1 MRAGLRKS
9 IFYVFAVVAL
19 TAVAISV
26 VTIQPGARA
35 ASDEEYRRMRIFTE
49 VLSEIQRKYVEEKSS
64 DALITEAIKGMVS
77 SLDPHSAYLTPDE
90 YKDLQVETKG
100 SFSGVG
106 IEITMRDGVL
116 TVVSPIEGTPADNA
130 GVKAGDR
137 IIKIDG
143 KLTKGMSLMDAVKA
157 IRGKKGSKVV
167 LTMLREGAGKLL
179 DISIVRDMIPLR
191 SVRYYLLEDGYGY
204 IRLSNFQEDTSEDL
218 IKALNALQSQKKP
231 LKGLVLDLRNDP
243 GGLLQEAISVADQ
256 FLNNGVIVSTKGRLP
271 SQDMVFKATPNVSAG
286 NYPIICLI
294 NNGSASASEIVA
306 GALQDHNRAVILG
319 TASFGKGSV
328 QTIIPLE
335 DKGALRLTTARYYTP
350 SGRAIQA
357 KGIEPDVVVAF
368 EPQEEKEEK
377 EKRPQGIREKDL
389 TGAMPAEEDKGAQ
402 KADDPKAKDE
412 KNGKDKLYMPED
424 RLKRD
429 NQLTRALDL
438 LKAWKVFEKVV
449 NRDAGK
455 SKRTAATQ

>member
-9 IFYVFAVVAL
+9 FLVFLAVML
-19 TAVAISV
+19 FTAVAISV
-26 VTIQPGARA
+26 VTLQPGAKA

-49 VLSEIQRKYVEEKSS
+49 VLSEIQRKYVEKKSA
-64 DALITEAIKGMVS
+64 DELITEAVKGMVS
-77 SLDPHSAYLTPDE
+77 SLDPHSAYLTPEE

-116 TVVSPIEGTPADNA
+116 TVVSPIEGTPAYKA
-130 GVKAGDR
+130 GVHAGDR

-157 IRGKKGSKVV
+157 IRGQRGSKVV

-179 DISIVRDMIPLR
+179 DLSITRDLIPLR
-191 SVRYYLLEDGYGY
+191 SVRFFLLEDGYGY
-204 IRLSNFQEDTSEDL
+204 VRISNFQEDTTEHL
-218 IKALNALQSQKKP
+218 IKALNTLQSQKIP

-256 FLNNGVIVSTKGRLP
+256 FLTSGVIVSTKGRLP
-271 SQDMVFKATPNVSAG
+271 SQDMVFKATPNQTAG
-286 NYPIICLI
+286 TYPIICLI

-319 TASFGKGSV
+319 TMSFGKGSV

-368 EPQEEKEEK
+368 VAPPEK
-377 EKRPQGIREKDL
+377 EKDQKPAQGIREKDL
-389 TGAMPAEEDKGAQ
+389 TGAMPAEEDKDSAEA
-402 KADDPKAKDE
+402 KAGGK
-412 KNGKDKLYMPED
+412 KNGEDKLYMPKE
-424 RLKRD
+424 RLTRD
-429 NQLTRALDL
+429 NQLIRALDL

-449 NRDAGK
+449 K
-455 SKRTAATQ
+455 SGVSQPKRAAVQ

>member
-9 IFYVFAVVAL
+9 FLVILAVVLFTVA
-19 TAVAISV
+19 AISV
-26 VTIQPGARA
+26 VTLQPGAKA
-35 ASDEEYRRMRIFTE
+35 ASDEEYRRMRLFTE
-49 VLSEIQRKYVEEKSS
+49 VLSEIQRKYVEKKSA
-64 DALITEAIKGMVS
+64 DQLITEAVKGMVS

-116 TVVSPIEGTPADNA
+116 TVVSPIEGTPAYKA
-130 GVKAGDR
+130 GVHAGDR

-157 IRGKKGSKVV
+157 IRGPKGSKVV

-179 DISIVRDMIPLR
+179 DISITRDLIPLR
-191 SVRYYLLEDGYGY
+191 SVKYFLLEDGYGY
-204 IRLSNFQEDTSEDL
+204 VRISNFQEDTTEHL
-218 IKALNALQSQKKP
+218 IKALNTLQSQKVP

-256 FLNNGVIVSTKGRLP
+256 FLSSGVIVSTKGRLP
-271 SQDMVFKATPNVSAG
+271 SQDMVFKATPNQTAG

-319 TASFGKGSV
+319 TGSFGKGSV

-357 KGIEPDVVVAF
+357 KGIEPDVMVAF
-368 EPQEEKEEK
+368 EPPKETDATGK
-377 EKRPQGIREKDL
+377 KPQGIREKDL
-389 TGAMPAEEDKGAQ
+389 TGAMPAEEDKDA
-402 KADDPKAKDE
+402 AEAKTGE
-412 KNGKDKLYMPED
+412 KKNGDEKLYMPKD

-449 NRDAGK
+449 RRGV
-455 SKRTAATQ
+455 SQPTQRTAAQ